1 MSRLAS
7 VMVLV
12 VVSAACSPSSGC
24 FDLTGNAVDPMA
36 AGGTAGT
43 VLLFVATDCP
53 ISNRYAP
60 EIRQIVSEFG
70 SRGVNFWLVYPNR
83 DDTQELIREHVEAFD
98 YSFAVVRD
106 ERHSLVR
113 LAGASVTPEAA
124 VFEPGGRLVYRGRID
139 DRFVAFGKTRPA
151 PTRRDL
157 REALQ
162 ALVDGRAPEELLT
175 HRAVGCFI
183 QDLE

>member
-1 MSRLAS
+1 MSQLAS
-7 VMVLV
+7 VMVLIV
-12 VVSAACSPSSGC
+12 CAAACAPSSGC
-24 FDLTGNAVDPMA
+24 FDLGGNVVDPMA
-36 AGGTAGT
+36 SGGTAGT

-60 EIRQIVSEFG
+60 EIRKVVSEFG
-70 SRGVNFWLVYPNR
+70 SRGVEFWLVYPNPN
-83 DDTQELIREHVEAFD
+83 DTAELVREHVEEFD
-98 YSFAVVRD
+98 YSVAVVRD
-106 ERHSLVR
+106 ERHTLVR
-113 LAGASVTPEAA
+113 LAEASVTPEAA
-124 VFEPGGRLVYRGRID
+124 VFDPGGRLVYRGRID

-162 ALVDGRAPEELLT
+162 GLVDGNSPSKLLT
-175 HRAVGCFI
+175 RRAVGCFI